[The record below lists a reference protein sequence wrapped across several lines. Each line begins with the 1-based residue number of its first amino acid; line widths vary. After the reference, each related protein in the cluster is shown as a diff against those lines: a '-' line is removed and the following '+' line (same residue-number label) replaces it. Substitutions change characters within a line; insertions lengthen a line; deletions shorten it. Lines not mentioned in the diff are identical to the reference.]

1 MPRLQAKSFAKP
13 DDVRSMPLMRV
24 ETISLDETQ
33 VAADAPP
40 GGEASKT
47 GVYVV
52 RYNPTLMILA
62 SPLG

>member
-33 VAADAPP
+33 VGHCSPARASDAPRRLFRV
-40 GGEASKT
+40 GMAGRD
-47 GVYVV
+47 G
-52 RYNPTLMILA
+52 
-62 SPLG
+62 